1 MRGSQ
6 IPPPCFIS
14 QLVTVR
20 PYVAIH
26 TTDTFLF
33 QKKSI
38 DVSQKACGVCH
49 GRLEFLGKFNADGTQ
64 CEERP
69 ATAFSLFVK
78 THFGA
83 VKERLPAGTPHKLLM
98 KELSN
103 QWKSGGTGK
112 KKPSDGADGNRDAL
126 GEGMRTLKL

>member
-1 MRGSQ
+1 
-6 IPPPCFIS
+6 
-14 QLVTVR
+14 
-20 PYVAIH
+20 
-26 TTDTFLF
+26 
-33 QKKSI
+33 
-38 DVSQKACGVCH
+38 VCH

-98 KELSN
+98 QELSN

-112 KKPSDGADGNRDAL
+112 KKPSDGADGNGDAL